1 MTLDHFLL
9 PQEFLCLE
17 LNVGISQCYS
27 HDLDLHYIWC
37 WSLHLYKQHLLV
49 SPEFTLAQ
57 AKSLIFFTPWH
68 KLSPSSCHHWK
79 RLVGELATLAIRYLW
94 FSGGPEVRYVILL
107 KWSKISDLQVKGLVE
122 VYHRNT
128 AGAAVLLHREVSYR
142 SISSLNAVSDESISN
157 HEYSNY
163 FRRLLQQYNNLF
175 LSLWMSFSARTLRQE
190 ESQMRVMA
198 CRWIGCGHWRQ
209 RNKLQAMGLTPA

>member
-1 MTLDHFLL
+1 M
-9 PQEFLCLE
+9 
-17 LNVGISQCYS
+17 
-27 HDLDLHYIWC
+27 
-37 WSLHLYKQHLLV
+37 
-49 SPEFTLAQ
+49 
-57 AKSLIFFTPWH
+57 
-68 KLSPSSCHHWK
+68 
-79 RLVGELATLAIRYLW
+79 
-94 FSGGPEVRYVILL
+94 ILL

-198 CRWIGCGHWRQ
+198 CR
-209 RNKLQAMGLTPA
+209 